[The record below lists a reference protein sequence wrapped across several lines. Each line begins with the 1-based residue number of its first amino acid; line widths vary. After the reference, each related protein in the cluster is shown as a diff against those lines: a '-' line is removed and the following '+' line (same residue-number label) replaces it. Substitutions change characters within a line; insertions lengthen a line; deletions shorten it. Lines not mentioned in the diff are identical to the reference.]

1 MSNGRV
7 INLSQSVNYTF
18 IQLTLV
24 SILWGGTFIAGRY
37 IQPEISP
44 LLSATIRF
52 ILASAALILVLS
64 CKNIG
69 WKKVSLK
76 QFMQVAILGLS
87 GVFVYQVLFFY
98 GLQIIPASRA
108 ALLVAINPAMIALIS
123 FLIWREKISIS
134 KSIGIILCV
143 FGAFI
148 LLSDKTS
155 GIEGFMTNT
164 GDLAILG
171 CVVSWGIYTVAG
183 KHVIRQIGALHT
195 VAYAV
200 LFGTFLLI
208 ICTVFSG
215 EAVLNDLSK
224 LNMTDLLS
232 LSYLGILGSAV
243 AYVWYYQG
251 VNKIGAANAGAFI
264 ALNPL
269 TAVIAGGI
277 LLDEKVSA
285 MVLFGGGLIIMGIL
299 IANKRTKTQSEL

>member
-1 MSNGRV
+1 MSNSRV
-7 INLSQSVNYTF
+7 IHASQSVNYTF

-37 IQPEISP
+37 IQSEIPP
-44 LLSATIRF
+44 LLSATLRF

-64 CKNIG
+64 CSKIG
-69 WKKVSLK
+69 WIKVSLK
-76 QFMQVAILGLS
+76 QFMQIAVLGLS
-87 GVFVYQVLFFY
+87 GIFVYQILFFY
-98 GLQIIPASRA
+98 GLQVIPASRA

-123 FLIWREKISIS
+123 FLIWHEKISIS
-134 KSIGIILCV
+134 KGIGIILCV
-143 FGAFI
+143 IGALI

-155 GIEGFMTNT
+155 NIEGFMTNK

-183 KHVIRQIGALHT
+183 KQVIRKIGALHT

-200 LFGTFLLI
+200 LFGTLLLI
-208 ICTVFSG
+208 ICTAFSSG
-215 EAVLNDLSK
+215 LALENISK
-224 LNMTDLLS
+224 LNMTDLAS

-251 VNKIGAANAGAFI
+251 VDKIGAANAGAFI

-269 TAVIAGGI
+269 TAVIAGSL

-285 MVLFGGGLIIMGIL
+285 IVLFGGSLIIVGIL
-299 IANKRTKTQSEL
+299 IANKSAKTQR

>member
-164 GDLAILG
+164 GDL
-171 CVVSWGIYTVAG
+171 
-183 KHVIRQIGALHT
+183 
-195 VAYAV
+195 
-200 LFGTFLLI
+200 LF
-208 ICTVFSG
+208 
-215 EAVLNDLSK
+215 
-224 LNMTDLLS
+224 
-232 LSYLGILGSAV
+232 
-243 AYVWYYQG
+243 
-251 VNKIGAANAGAFI
+251 
-264 ALNPL
+264 
-269 TAVIAGGI
+269 
-277 LLDEKVSA
+277 
-285 MVLFGGGLIIMGIL
+285 
-299 IANKRTKTQSEL
+299 